1 MIWNTAKYIGFYPS
15 NFDVCSSVA
24 VNNLHRNRC
33 EEKPAI
39 TKLQQAFST
48 KNIYSHLQQNQGLSK
63 VELSHLLRHS

>member
-1 MIWNTAKYIGFYPS
+1 MIWNTVNILGFIHIT
-15 NFDVCSSVA
+15 FVVA